1 MNKKGDII
9 FINKAGNEILGYEH
23 GELIGKNWF
32 EFCIPKEKRADLLK
46 AHRAFIKGT
55 LESYEFRKNPI
66 ITKNG
71 KKKVISWHNTLNYDN
86 DRNVI
91 GTLRSGEDITELIKI
106 KDELEQKVED
116 RTKKL
121 KKSEQEK
128 LLILKSISELIAFQ
142 DLNNTII
149 WVNQAAGDSLGMHPD
164 ELVGKKCHKL
174 WHRSNE
180 VCENCPVKISIK
192 TGLTQSGEIISPDG
206 RIWSVKGFPVK
217 DETGNV
223 IGVVEVSFEITE
235 LKEAEKKVGEAYK
248 RMNLYRNLFAHDINN
263 IFSNIKLASELCRP
277 YLHDLNKLDELRK
290 LHQVM
295 EEQII
300 RGNKLIRNVQTLTL
314 LEESKF
320 LIKQENLSQVLNDS
334 IKFLQSSYPN
344 RNIDI
349 TTDVF
354 KDNIFVKANELLV
367 DVFENIL
374 FNAVIHNENPRVEI
388 NVIIS
393 KSELYSKRFIKL
405 EFKDNG
411 IGISDERKQAIFQRE
426 KEIDRNERGLGL
438 GLSLTKKIID
448 GYDGKMWIEDRINGN
463 YKKGSNFILLIPE
476 T

>member
-1 MNKKGDII
+1 
-9 FINKAGNEILGYEH
+9 
-23 GELIGKNWF
+23 
-32 EFCIPKEKRADLLK
+32 
-46 AHRAFIKGT
+46 
-55 LESYEFRKNPI
+55 
-66 ITKNG
+66 
-71 KKKVISWHNTLNYDN
+71 
-86 DRNVI
+86 
-91 GTLRSGEDITELIKI
+91 
-106 KDELEQKVED
+106 
-116 RTKKL
+116 
-121 KKSEQEK
+121 
-128 LLILKSISELIAFQ
+128 
-142 DLNNTII
+142 
-149 WVNQAAGDSLGMHPD
+149 
-164 ELVGKKCHKL
+164 
-174 WHRSNE
+174 
-180 VCENCPVKISIK
+180 
-192 TGLTQSGEIISPDG
+192 
-206 RIWSVKGFPVK
+206 
-217 DETGNV
+217 
-223 IGVVEVSFEITE
+223 
-235 LKEAEKKVGEAYK
+235 
-248 RMNLYRNLFAHDINN
+248 MNLYRNLFAHDINN
-263 IFSNIKLASELCRP
+263 IFSNIKMASELCRP
-277 YLHDLNKLDELRK
+277 CLLDLNKLDELRK

-349 TTDVF
+349 TTDGF

-393 KSELYSKRFIKL
+393 KSELYSKRLIKL

-411 IGISDERKQAIFQRE
+411 TGISDERKQAIFQRE
-426 KEIDRNERGLGL
+426 KEIDNKGRGLGL
-438 GLSLTKKIID
+438 GLSLAKKIID